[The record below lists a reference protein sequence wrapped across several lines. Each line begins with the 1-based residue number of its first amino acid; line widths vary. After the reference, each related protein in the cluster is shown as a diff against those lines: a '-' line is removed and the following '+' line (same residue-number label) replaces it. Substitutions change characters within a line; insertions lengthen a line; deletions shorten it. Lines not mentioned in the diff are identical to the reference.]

1 MRNGVLSRGRYKMTV
16 IQAFLLGLLQ
26 GVAEFLPISSSGHLV
41 LARALMGLNEIPELF
56 DVILH
61 VATLF
66 VVVWVFRKRII
77 DILVSLYRFFL
88 RKSDENDKPNL
99 LLALQL
105 IGASVITAIIGIG
118 ISSLNVREDPGMV
131 SALLIVT
138 ALILTFTIRSRGN
151 RSIEGIG
158 WGRVLLIGA
167 AQGIGVFPGISRS
180 GITIGSGILSGLDRK
195 AAGEFSFLLSLPA
208 VGGAF
213 LLSLKD
219 AAELSS
225 TVPLLS
231 LIVGFAAALAA
242 GYASLKLLL
251 WLIADGRLW
260 IFAIYLVPAGLW
272 GLIHFGLSS

>member
-1 MRNGVLSRGRYKMTV
+1 MTV
-16 IQAFLLGLLQ
+16 IQALLLGLLQ

-41 LARALMGLNEIPELF
+41 LARALMDLEKVPELF

-66 VVVWVFRKRII
+66 VVIWVFRKRIVG
-77 DILVSLYRFFL
+77 ILVSLYRFIL

-99 LLALQL
+99 ILTLQL
-105 IGASVITAIIGIG
+105 IGASVLTAVIGLG
-118 ISSLNVREDPGMV
+118 ISGLNVREDPGIV

-138 ALILTFTIRSRGN
+138 ALILLVTVRSRGS
-151 RSIEGIG
+151 RTIDGIG
-158 WGRVLLIGA
+158 WGRALLIGA

-180 GITIGSGILSGLDRK
+180 GITIGSGMLSGLDRK

-225 TVPLLS
+225 SVPAIS
-231 LIVGFAAALAA
+231 LIAGFAAALLA

-260 IFAIYLVPAGLW
+260 IFALYLVPAGVW
-272 GLIHFGLSS
+272 GLVHFGL

>member
-1 MRNGVLSRGRYKMTV
+1 MTV
-16 IQAFLLGLLQ
+16 IQAALLGLLQ

-41 LARALMGLNEIPELF
+41 LARALMNLDKVPELF

-66 VVVWVFRKRII
+66 VVIWVFRKRIGSL
-77 DILVSLYRFFL
+77 LVSLYRFII
-88 RKSDENDKPNL
+88 RKSDESDRPNL
-99 LLALQL
+99 ILTLQL
-105 IGASVITAIIGIG
+105 LGASVLTAVIGLG
-118 ISSLNVREDPGMV
+118 ISTLNVREDPGIV

-138 ALILTFTIRSRGN
+138 ALILTATIRSRGN
-151 RSIEGIG
+151 RSLEGIG
-158 WGRVLLIGA
+158 WGRALIIGA

-180 GITIGSGILSGLDRK
+180 GITIGSGMLSGMDRK

-225 TVPLLS
+225 SVPALS
-231 LIVGFAAALAA
+231 LIAGFAAALAA

-260 IFAIYLVPAGLW
+260 VFALYLLPAGIW
-272 GLIHFGLSS
+272 GVIHFGL

>member
-1 MRNGVLSRGRYKMTV
+1 MTV
-16 IQAFLLGLLQ
+16 IQALLLGFLQ
-26 GVAEFLPISSSGHLV
+26 GVAEFLPVSSSGHLV
-41 LARALMGLNEIPELF
+41 LARALMDLDNVPELF

-66 VVVWVFRKRII
+66 VVIWVFRNRIGG
-77 DILVSLYRFFL
+77 ILVSLYRFIL
-88 RKSDENDKPNL
+88 RKSDESDQPNL
-99 LLALQL
+99 ILTLQL
-105 IGASVITAIIGIG
+105 IGASVLTAVIGLG
-118 ISSLNVREDPGMV
+118 ISSLNVREDPGIV

-138 ALILTFTIRSRGN
+138 ALILLVTIRSRGS

-158 WGRVLLIGA
+158 WGRALLIGA

-180 GITIGSGILSGLDRK
+180 GITIGSGMFSGLDRK

-225 TVPLLS
+225 SVPAIS
-231 LIVGFAAALAA
+231 LIAGFAAALLA

-251 WLIADGRLW
+251 RLIADGRLW
-260 IFAIYLVPAGLW
+260 VFALYLVPAGVL
-272 GLIHFGLSS
+272 GLIHFGL

>member
-1 MRNGVLSRGRYKMTV
+1 MTV
-16 IQAFLLGLLQ
+16 LQSIILGLLQ

-41 LARALMGLNEIPELF
+41 LARALMDLDDIPELF

-66 VVVWVFRKRII
+66 VVIWVFRKRIGSL
-77 DILVSLYRFFL
+77 LVSLYRFIT
-88 RKSDENDKPNL
+88 RKSNENDKPNL
-99 LLALQL
+99 KLILQL
-105 IGASVITAIIGIG
+105 IGASVITAVIGLG
-118 ISSLNVREDPGMV
+118 ISSLNVRDDPGTV

-138 ALILTFTIRSRGN
+138 AVILTVTIRSRGS

-158 WGRVLLIGA
+158 WGRALLIGA

-180 GITIGSGILSGLDRK
+180 GITIGSGILTGLDRK

-213 LLSLKD
+213 ILSLKD

-225 TVPLLS
+225 SVPALS
-231 LIVGFAAALAA
+231 LIAGFAAALAA

-260 IFAIYLVPAGLW
+260 IFALYLIPAGVW
-272 GLIHFGLSS
+272 GLIHFGI

>member
-1 MRNGVLSRGRYKMTV
+1 MTV
-16 IQAFLLGLLQ
+16 IQALLLGLLQ
-26 GVAEFLPISSSGHLV
+26 GVAEFLPVSSSGHLV
-41 LARALMGLNEIPELF
+41 LARALMDLDTVPELF

-66 VVVWVFRKRII
+66 VVIWVFRKRIGG
-77 DILVSLYRFFL
+77 ILVSLYRFIF
-88 RKSDENDKPNL
+88 RKSDESDRPNL
-99 LLALQL
+99 VLTLQL
-105 IGASVITAIIGIG
+105 IGASVLTAVIGLG
-118 ISSLNVREDPGMV
+118 ISSLNVREDPGIV

-138 ALILTFTIRSRGN
+138 ALILLVTIRARGN
-151 RSIEGIG
+151 RSIESIG
-158 WGRVLLIGA
+158 WGRALLIGA
-167 AQGIGVFPGISRS
+167 AQGVGVFPGISRS
-180 GITIGSGILSGLDRK
+180 GITIGSGMLSGLNRK

-225 TVPLLS
+225 SVPAAS
-231 LIVGFAAALAA
+231 LIAGFAAALLA

-260 IFAIYLVPAGLW
+260 LFALYLLPAGIW
-272 GLIHFGLSS
+272 GLLHFGL